1 MSISWL
7 SGPRVR
13 RGEGEVVSGVA
24 SVEEGRVI
32 AIKNNNS
39 IILLDY
45 FQAPKKIAAS
55 GVWVKE
61 ENTV

>member
-32 AIKNNNS
+32 AINTNS

>member
-1 MSISWL
+1 MSVSWL

-32 AIKNNNS
+32 AINNNS
-39 IILLDY
+39 IKSYSIISK
-45 FQAPKKIAAS
+45 PRRR
-55 GVWVKE
+55 
-61 ENTV
+61 